1 MVIVEIF
8 DLKMAFFDPRMI
20 FFALLVTLNDHYI
33 HAIRIKIEFGI
44 ESYAYHV
51 HLAIFSIFDLKM
63 TIFDP

>member
-1 MVIVEIF
+1 MVMVEIF
-8 DLKMAFFDPRMI
+8 DLKMTFFDTRMI
-20 FFALLVTLNDHYI
+20 FFALLMTLNDHNI

>member
-51 HLAIFSIFDLKM
+51 HLAIFSIFDPTM
-63 TIFDP
+63 TFVDP